1 MDTSSPNPQNLGH
14 SDNNTFGLIAPI
26 VDFGKNP
33 GGRTEL
39 KLHSLNDIITG
50 PIPPP
55 SPETAF
61 RWIHI
66 PMNHMGWAEVKAP
79 RKTSTVLNIVADIW
93 D

>member
-1 MDTSSPNPQNLGH
+1 MDTSSQKPPNLGH

-33 GGRTEL
+33 GERTEP

-50 PIPPP
+50 SIPPTP
-55 SPETAF
+55 PETEF

-66 PMNHMGWAEVKAP
+66 PMNHMGWAEVKAE
-79 RKTSTVLNIVADIW
+79 KDI
-93 D
+93 DCP